1 MAAQYLADLGA
12 EVIKIERASLG
23 KDARQFGPPF
33 AQRAA
38 GTMSSEDFAAHL
50 VQS

>member
-1 MAAQYLADLGA
+1 MK
-12 EVIKIERASLG
+12 VERAG
-23 KDARQFGPPF
+23 VGEDACQYGPPV